1 MEGSKTLSRAE
12 EVLPSLEAIR
22 KARRSLLQTLPND
35 GLGAD
40 HVEAHLKQDI
50 VPGLNRPSE
59 SSHYYGFVI
68 GGATTAARTADHIAV
83 EADQNVHVHLPK
95 ETVATDVED
104 RATHMV
110 CELLN
115 LIPEDWP
122 HRIFS
127 TGATASNVLGLACG
141 REHVIQKSAS
151 HASSQQSVSVAEMGI
166 HKAMMW
172 AGISDVQILTTVPH
186 SSLRKAASIVGLGR
200 AAVIDV
206 GRIDLPH
213 RFDMAFL
220 EDHLRDAKTASI
232 VAVSCAEVNTGLFAT
247 DGHDMARIRA
257 LCDKYSAWLHVDAA
271 FGLLARILPPNDEY
285 SVLNAGVTGLELA
298 DSITGDAHKL
308 LNVPYDCGIFLSR
321 YLATGVSVFQ
331 NTNAAYLNTA
341 SSETT
346 ASKDRTIPSPLNIGL
361 ENSRRFRALPVYATL
376 AAYGKNG
383 YRDML
388 QRQIRL
394 ARGIA
399 KWIMESSQY
408 ELLPPAMTGTSQSDI
423 LKSIYIVVLFRA
435 QDGALN
441 EDLVQ
446 RINSSRRM
454 YVSGTQ
460 WGGQPAA
467 RFAIA
472 TWLVDPE
479 RDLPVVITELEK
491 ATQ

>member
-1 MEGSKTLSRAE
+1 MEGSKTLTGPD
-12 EVLPSLEAIR
+12 EVLPSLEAIQR
-22 KARRSLLQTLPND
+22 ARSSLLETLPDD

-40 HVEAHLKQDI
+40 HVEAHLKREI
-50 VPGLNRPSE
+50 VPGLNRPSQ

-83 EADQNVHVHLPK
+83 EVDQNVHVHLPK

-115 LIPEDWP
+115 LTPEHWP

-151 HASSQQSVSVAEMGI
+151 HASSQQSISVAEMGT

-220 EDHLRDAKTASI
+220 EDHLREEKTACI

-247 DGHDMARIRA
+247 DGNDMARIRA
-257 LCDKYSAWLHVDAA
+257 LCDKYGAWLHVDAA

-285 SVLNAGVTGLELA
+285 SVLNAGVAGLELA

-308 LNVPYDCGIFLSR
+308 LNV
-321 YLATGVSVFQ
+321 VSLYKTFY
-331 NTNAAYLNTA
+331 NTNAAYLNTG

-346 ASKDRTIPSPLNIGL
+346 ASKDRTIPSPLNIGI

-388 QRQIRL
+388 ERQIRL

-399 KWIMESSQY
+399 KWIMESSRY
-408 ELLPPAMTGTSQSDI
+408 ELLPPASTGTSRSDI

-435 QDGALN
+435 RDGALN
-441 EDLVQ
+441 ESLVQ

-460 WGGQPAA
+460 WIGKPAA

-479 RDLPVVITELEK
+479 RDLPLVITELDK